1 MAMLRYATFFLSCMV
16 ALLAWGDESN
26 DSAQHKISRV
36 RKIVRNFS
44 SIDTMYIE
52 PQHYNWS
59 AMIQNTNTFES
70 YHMRNKNGHEYY
82 FSPDPSYK
90 LGPYFG
96 WRWIFMGYTIDLVHL
111 GASDK
116 KQDFNLSLY
125 SNQIGVDLFYRK
137 SGNDYHIAGINLGK
151 KYDTSAMKNVDFK
164 DLSSSI
170 KGFNLY
176 YIFNHRKFSYPAA
189 YAQST
194 RQKRSCGSVIAGI
207 GYTKHS
213 LDINWTALQ
222 ELAATR
228 LSADAMS
235 VMDSSMTFSNID
247 YSAYNISGGYAYNWV
262 FARNFLFD
270 ISVQACLAYK
280 RATNEVKSTN
290 FKNFLD
296 FDFRNLN
303 VDGVVRSAVV
313 WNNNRWYAGCS
324 SVWQFITYHR
334 KEFYTNN
341 IFGSLY
347 FYVGFNFGKR

>member
-1 MAMLRYATFFLSCMV
+1 MVTLLS
-16 ALLAWGDESN
+16 WGDECS
-26 DSAQHKISRV
+26 DSTQRKISRV
-36 RKIVRNFS
+36 RKVVRNFS
-44 SIDTMYIE
+44 SIDTAYIE

-70 YHMRNKNGHEYY
+70 YHLRNKNGHEYF

-96 WRWIFMGYTIDLVHL
+96 WRWVFLGYTVDLVHL

-137 SGNDYHIAGINLGK
+137 SGNDYHIAGIDLGK
-151 KYDTSAMKNVDFK
+151 EFDTSAMKNVDFK
-164 DLSSSI
+164 ELSSYI

-194 RQKRSCGSVIAGI
+194 RQKRSCGSAIAGI

-213 LDINWTALQ
+213 LDINWTALKD
-222 ELAATR
+222 LATSR
-228 LSADAMS
+228 LSTEVVAELDSAMA
-235 VMDSSMTFSNID
+235 FSNID
-247 YSAYNISGGYAYNWV
+247 YSAYNVSGGYAYNWV

-280 RATNEVKSTN
+280 RATNEVKSAN
-290 FKNFLD
+290 LKNFLD

-303 VDGVVRSAVV
+303 VDGVVRSA
-313 WNNNRWYAGCS
+313 
-324 SVWQFITYHR
+324 
-334 KEFYTNN
+334 TNN

>member
-1 MAMLRYATFFLSCMV
+1 MV
-16 ALLAWGDESN
+16 ALLSWGDECS
-26 DSAQHKISRV
+26 DSTQHKISRV
-36 RKIVRNFS
+36 RRIVRNFS
-44 SIDTMYIE
+44 SIDTTYIE

-70 YHMRNKNGHEYY
+70 YHLRNKNGHEYY

-96 WRWIFMGYTIDLVHL
+96 WRWVFLGYTIDLVHL

-116 KQDFNLSLY
+116 KQDLNLSLY

-137 SGNDYHIAGINLGK
+137 SGNDYHIAGVDLGK

-194 RQKRSCGSVIAGI
+194 RQKRSCGSAIAGI

-222 ELAATR
+222 ELA
-228 LSADAMS
+228 
-235 VMDSSMTFSNID
+235 
-247 YSAYNISGGYAYNWV
+247 
-262 FARNFLFD
+262 
-270 ISVQACLAYK
+270 
-280 RATNEVKSTN
+280 ST
-290 FKNFLD
+290 
-296 FDFRNLN
+296 
-303 VDGVVRSAVV
+303 
-313 WNNNRWYAGCS
+313 
-324 SVWQFITYHR
+324 I
-334 KEFYTNN
+334 
-341 IFGSLY
+341 
-347 FYVGFNFGKR
+347 

>member
-1 MAMLRYATFFLSCMV
+1 
-16 ALLAWGDESN
+16 
-26 DSAQHKISRV
+26 
-36 RKIVRNFS
+36 
-44 SIDTMYIE
+44 
-52 PQHYNWS
+52 
-59 AMIQNTNTFES
+59 
-70 YHMRNKNGHEYY
+70 
-82 FSPDPSYK
+82 
-90 LGPYFG
+90 
-96 WRWIFMGYTIDLVHL
+96 
-111 GASDK
+111 
-116 KQDFNLSLY
+116 
-125 SNQIGVDLFYRK
+125 
-137 SGNDYHIAGINLGK
+137 
-151 KYDTSAMKNVDFK
+151 MKNVDFK

-194 RQKRSCGSVIAGI
+194 RQKRSCGSAIAGI

-222 ELAATR
+222 ELASTR
-228 LSADAMS
+228 LSKEAMS
-235 VMDSSMTFSNID
+235 VLDSSMTFSNID

-280 RATNEVKSTN
+280 RATNEVKSAN
-290 FKNFLD
+290 LKNFLD

-324 SVWQFITYHR
+324 SVWQFITYYR